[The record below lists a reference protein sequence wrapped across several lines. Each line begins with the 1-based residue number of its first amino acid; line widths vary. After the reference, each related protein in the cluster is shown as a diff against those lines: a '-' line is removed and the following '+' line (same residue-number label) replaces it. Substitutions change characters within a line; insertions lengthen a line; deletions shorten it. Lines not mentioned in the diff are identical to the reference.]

1 MKPLI
6 ILLVSILATFL
17 MILSFSNSQQY
28 SPSIP
33 NVTLENDML
42 DIANAV
48 LPNNQPVWC
57 KDKYEYD
64 IILKTKYREELPF
77 LRINDGEKYAIVT
90 LYKFDI
96 LEVAEGIFDDKELKF
111 FRVDVLEK
119 GVKYKLLTLRGNLTF
134 WLKKD
139 GDRYLITNINLT
151 RVTK

>member
-6 ILLVSILATFL
+6 ILLISILATFL
-17 MILSFSNSQQY
+17 VILGFSNSPQY
-28 SPSIP
+28 FPSVP
-33 NVTLENDML
+33 NITLENDML

-77 LRINDGEKYAIVT
+77 LHINDGEKYAIIT

-96 LEVAEGIFDDKELKF
+96 LEVTEGIFDDKELKF
-111 FRVDVLEK
+111 FRVYVLEK
-119 GVKYKLLTLRGNLTF
+119 EVKYKLLTLRGDLTF

-139 GDRYLITNINLT
+139 GNRCLITNINLT
-151 RVTK
+151 RETK